1 MARWVIVAGGL
12 ALLPV
17 AASAQGAAQDE
28 IVVTAPLEGS
38 QIESLQGA
46 VVLRREDLLETLN
59 GGLGE
64 TLERTPGVSSTFY
77 GAGASRPI
85 IRGLGED
92 RVRVLQNGV
101 GAIDAASASPDHAV
115 TSDGLEADRIEVLRG
130 AAALAYGGNAIG
142 GVINVLDQSI
152 PTRAPSGGR
161 NVAAF
166 GALTSGNEGREGALG
181 ATLGEGPFVLRLDAS
196 ARETGDYGIPG
207 ATNSDGTGVQGTA
220 PNSFTSLMSYGAGA
234 SRVGAWGFAG
244 LAVQRHE
251 TEYGLPPENAGE
263 PGGRIELEQTRI
275 ETRGELRAHV
285 GPFDHFDWGAQ
296 HSDYAHTEFEANGE
310 PGTTFSNEGY
320 EARVEAHNRGFS
332 ERLRG
337 AVGAQVSDVDF
348 RADGEESFIAPTATR
363 DWGLFGVQ
371 RYDLGWGGLEG
382 GARYEAREVTNEALG
397 VREFDATSVSLGG
410 FWRPAENWF
419 VGVTAARTERAPTAV
434 ELFAEGPHLATA
446 AYERGDTSLSVE
458 TARSLEL
465 SARYATEAVSFEA
478 NLYRVAFD
486 DYIALSPTDLVFYN
500 DEGLGIDGVV
510 TDGDPVLGTLGPDAV
525 VLPVFAFGARDATFE
540 GGEVS
545 LEGQLF
551 SLGAWTV
558 RGDAALDWVRAT
570 FDAGGNVPRIPPRS
584 VTIGLTGESEAL
596 TLRVEGVDTAE
607 QDDVAAGETPTAG
620 STVLNARATWRP
632 FGRERAISL
641 MLDGRNLTDEDVRV
655 HASFLKDV
663 LPRPG
668 RSVRLALVAQF

>member
-1 MARWVIVAGGL
+1 MRHWVIVAGGL

-17 AASAQGAAQDE
+17 AASAQAASQDE

-46 VVLRREDLLETLN
+46 IVLRREDLLETLN

-152 PTRAPSGGR
+152 PTRVPAGGR
-161 NVAAF
+161 TLAAF
-166 GALTSGNEGREGALG
+166 GALTSGNEGREGALA

-196 ARETGDYGIPG
+196 ARETGDYEIPG
-207 ATNSDGTGVQGTA
+207 FTNSDGTGTEGVA
-220 PNSFTSLMSYGAGA
+220 PNSFTSLTSYGVGA
-234 SRVGAWGFAG
+234 SRVGQRGFAG

-263 PGGRIELEQTRI
+263 AGGRIELEQTRI
-275 ETRGELRAHV
+275 ETRGELRARL

-296 HSDYAHTEFEANGE
+296 RSDYTHTEFEADGA

-320 EARVEAHNRGFS
+320 EARVEAHNRGLAD
-332 ERLRG
+332 RLRG
-337 AVGAQVSDVDF
+337 AIGAQVSDVDF
-348 RADGEESFIAPTATR
+348 RADGEESFIAPTGTR
-363 DWGLFGVQ
+363 DWGLFAVQ

-382 GARYEAREVTNEALG
+382 GARYEAREVANEALG
-397 VREFDATSVSLGG
+397 VREFDAASVSLGG

-446 AYERGDTSLSVE
+446 AYEQGDTSLDVE

-465 SARYATEAVSFEA
+465 SARYGTAAVSFEA
-478 NLYRVAFD
+478 NVYRVDFD
-486 DYIALSPTDLVFYN
+486 DYIALSPTGLVFYD
-500 DEGLGIDGVV
+500 DEDMGIDGIVG
-510 TDGDPVLGTLGPDAV
+510 DGDPILGSLGPDAM
-525 VLPVFAFGARDATFE
+525 VLPVFAFGARDARFE

-545 LEGQLF
+545 LEGRLF
-551 SLGAWTV
+551 ALGAWTV
-558 RGDAALDWVRAT
+558 RADAAVDWVRAT

-584 VTIGLTGESEAL
+584 VTLGLNAESEAL
-596 TLRVEGVDTAE
+596 TLRVEGVDTAA
-607 QDDVAAGETPTAG
+607 QNDVAFGETATAG

-655 HASFLKDV
+655 HSSFLKDV

-668 RSVRLALVAQF
+668 RSLRLALAAQF

>member
-1 MARWVIVAGGL
+1 MTRWVIVAGGL

-17 AASAQGAAQDE
+17 AASAQGGTQDE

-46 VVLRREDLLETLN
+46 VVLRREDLLETLSS
-59 GGLGE
+59 GLGE

-142 GVINVLDQSI
+142 GVVNVLDQAI
-152 PTRAPSGGR
+152 PTRAPAGGQSL
-161 NVAAF
+161 AAF
-166 GALTSGNEGREGALG
+166 GALTSGNDGREGAF
-181 ATLGEGPFVLRLDAS
+181 AAILGEGPFVVRLDAS
-196 ARETGDYGIPG
+196 ARDTGDYDIPG
-207 ATNSDGTGVQGTA
+207 FTNSDGTGAQGSA
-220 PNSFTSLMSYGAGA
+220 PNSFTSLTSYGAGA
-234 SRVGAWGFAG
+234 SRVGGWGFAG

-251 TEYGLPPENAGE
+251 TEYGLPPENVGE

-275 ETRGELRAHV
+275 ETRGELRAQV

-296 HSDYAHTEFEANGE
+296 HSDYTHTEFEADGE
-310 PGTTFSNEGY
+310 AGTTFSNEGY
-320 EARVEAHNRGFS
+320 EARVEAHNRGFG

-337 AVGAQVSDVDF
+337 AIGVQTSDVDF
-348 RADGEESFIAPTATR
+348 RADGEESFIAPTRTR
-363 DWGLFGVQ
+363 DWGLFAVQ
-371 RYDLGWGGLEG
+371 RFDLGWGGLEG
-382 GARYEAREVTNEALG
+382 GVRYEAREVTNEALG
-397 VREFDATSVSLGG
+397 ARDFDAASVSLGG
-410 FWRPAENWF
+410 FWRPVENWF
-419 VGVTAARTERAPTAV
+419 VGLTAARTERAPTAV

-446 AYERGDTSLSVE
+446 AYERGDASLDVE

-465 SARYATEAVSFEA
+465 SARYGTDAVAFEA
-478 NLYRVAFD
+478 NLYRVDFD
-486 DYIALSPTDLVFYN
+486 DYIALSPTGLVFYD
-500 DEGLGIDGVV
+500 DEDLGIDGVV
-510 TDGDPVLGTLGPDAV
+510 GDGDPVLATLGPDSM

-545 LEGQLF
+545 LEGQVF
-551 SLGAWTV
+551 ALGAWTV
-558 RGDAALDWVRAT
+558 RADTAVDWVRAT
-570 FDAGGNVPRIPPRS
+570 FDAGGYVPRIPPRS
-584 VTIGLTGESEAL
+584 VTLGVTGESDAL
-596 TLRVEGVDTAE
+596 TLRLEGVDAAA
-607 QDDVAAGETPTAG
+607 QDDVALGETPTAG

-641 MLDGRNLTDEDVRV
+641 ILDGRNLTDEEVRV

-668 RSVRLALVAQF
+668 RSVRLALSAQF